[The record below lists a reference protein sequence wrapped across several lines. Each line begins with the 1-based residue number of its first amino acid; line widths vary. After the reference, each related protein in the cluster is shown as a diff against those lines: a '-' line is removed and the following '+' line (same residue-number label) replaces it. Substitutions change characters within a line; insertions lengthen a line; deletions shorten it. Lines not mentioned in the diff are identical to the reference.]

1 MVKVVKMQFGKIRD
15 LREDHDL
22 KQFEVAKILGV
33 KRTTYAMWDLGDVDF
48 PMEKLVELARYFHT
62 NVEYMLNLTSDNRE
76 VFYEKDITV
85 EFIGNQLKR
94 YRLKLKKTQR
104 EFAKVLN
111 IRQSSYSYYED
122 GKTRIPTNKLVLLA
136 MTYHIPINYI
146 CGGKRK
152 EKISVTL

>member
-1 MVKVVKMQFGKIRD
+1 MQFGKIRD

-22 KQFEVAKILGV
+22 KQNQVAKFLGV
-33 KRTTYAMWDLGDVDF
+33 KRTTYAMWELGDVNF
-48 PMEKLVELARYFHT
+48 PIEKLVELARYFHT
-62 NVEYMLNLTSDNRE
+62 NVEYMLNLSSDKRE
-76 VFYEKDITV
+76 VIYSENITV
-85 EFIGNQLKR
+85 EFIGSQLRR

-122 GKTRIPTNKLVLLA
+122 GKTRIPTNKLVKLA
-136 MTYHIPINYI
+136 QTYHISLNYI

-152 EKISVTL
+152 ENITVKL

>member
-1 MVKVVKMQFGKIRD
+1 MQFGKIRD

-22 KQFEVAKILGV
+22 RQSEIAEFLGV
-33 KRTTYAMWDLGDVDF
+33 KRTTYAMWELGDVNF
-48 PMEKLVELARYFHT
+48 PIEKLVILAKRFHT
-62 NVEYMLNLTSDNRE
+62 NVEYMLDLTSDKRE
-76 VFYEKDITV
+76 VIYPDDITI
-85 EFIGNQLKR
+85 EFLGKQLRR
-94 YRLKLKKTQR
+94 YRLKLQKTQS
-104 EFAKVLN
+104 EFADALK

-152 EKISVTL
+152 ENISVTL